1 MIKYVW
7 DILPFSPL
15 IILALFIALSAIANR
30 GNAAPAQ
37 DDDRGEDDHSI
48 GWHRSNGTHRV
59 VYTDTIMP
67 DGKFGVSQSFTYRVA
82 CDYAKM
88 FDGVVIGVN
97 QTPPSPPKTFI
108 GAPKKAI
115 A

>member
-1 MIKYVW
+1 MKYVW
-7 DILPFSPL
+7 DILPFSPI
-15 IILALFIALSAIANR
+15 IILLFFIGLSAIANR
-30 GNAAPAQ
+30 GNGTKFEDRTDEP
-37 DDDRGEDDHSI
+37 DDRCV

-67 DGKFGVSQSFTYRVA
+67 DGKFGVSQPFTYRVA

>member
-1 MIKYVW
+1 MKYIW

-15 IILALFIALSAIANR
+15 IILVFFIILSAFVNR
-30 GNAAPAQ
+30 GNGTEFEDCSDEP
-37 DDDRGEDDHSI
+37 DDHSI
-48 GWHRSNGTHRV
+48 GWHRENGTHRV

-67 DGKFGVSQSFTYRVA
+67 NGKFAVSQPFTYRVA

-88 FDGVVIGVN
+88 FDGVVIGRN

-108 GAPKKAI
+108 GAAPKAT